1 LRKPTSLATGILAS
15 AVAFAITQ
23 SAHADVLTT
32 INSVRASGCQGR
44 VAAGNPVARQ
54 KALDGV
60 ARELAQGASLEE
72 GVERI
77 GYPAV
82 SSTAFHVSGSSSDR
96 AIKQALAQ
104 VCEAVNDSG
113 YSELGV
119 HHTGSDTWV
128 VLAHRTSPIP
138 VLHQPLVAERVLELV
153 NTARATPRQ
162 CGGQSYAA
170 ARPVRL
176 SNELTEAAIRHSND
190 MARSGA
196 LAHRGADGSAAGDRI
211 TAAGYSWS
219 ANGENVAVG
228 QSSAETLV
236 AGWLASPGH
245 CATLMAP
252 YYTEMGVG
260 FALTGD
266 TDPKPYWTQVFAVP
280 VDNRSAEAR

>member
-1 LRKPTSLATGILAS
+1 
-15 AVAFAITQ
+15 
-23 SAHADVLTT
+23 
-32 INSVRASGCQGR
+32 
-44 VAAGNPVARQ
+44 
-54 KALDGV
+54 
-60 ARELAQGASLEE
+60 
-72 GVERI
+72 
-77 GYPAV
+77 V
-82 SSTAFHVSGSSSDR
+82 SSTAFNVSGSSSDR